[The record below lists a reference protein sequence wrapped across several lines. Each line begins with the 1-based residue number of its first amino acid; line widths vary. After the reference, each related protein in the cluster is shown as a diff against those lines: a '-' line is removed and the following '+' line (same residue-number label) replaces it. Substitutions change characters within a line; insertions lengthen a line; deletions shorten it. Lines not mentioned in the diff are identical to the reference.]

1 MNGSAVGGLPNYV
14 VHKSHAEISSLL
26 QVTHVC
32 HFQVVTLS
40 FHLKQNQKQTNK
52 KKKVRGIEFT
62 NEKTRFLVVYCFLK
76 VCGKSDDQN
85 SEN

>member
-1 MNGSAVGGLPNYV
+1 MPLPSCYI
-14 VHKSHAEISSLL
+14 KLPSETES
-26 QVTHVC
+26 
-32 HFQVVTLS
+32 
-40 FHLKQNQKQTNK
+40 KKK

-62 NEKTRFLVVYCFLK
+62 NEKTRFLVVYFFLK